1 MALLREAI
9 EPTARL
15 SVQTRLRRWVS
26 QTSKES
32 RQHAAAIVAILAFTV
47 IQFAPVLSGRSFS
60 MVGAHMY
67 AQYPWAAT
75 AKKDPAVIGSGYPQ
89 TDHAETFYPA
99 NVFATNAVRSG
110 QLPLWLPYSFGG
122 IPIAE
127 VGLGTGLLY
136 PPKLIAMVF
145 LRPIDQHDL
154 ILFLHYLLAGLA
166 MYALL
171 RSWEATALGAIF
183 GAVAWEFSGYNA
195 FWLTM
200 EHAAIASAWFPLM
213 MLGAVL
219 TIRKQSFKWSV
230 ATGAAVG
237 MALLSG
243 LINHVYLSIFVV
255 ACWYALLTA
264 VTARRLFIEGRHRA
278 AWLCLSLPMIS
289 AIVAVAIGAA
299 SWLAVVDMLPLVHR
313 QPQTLGGQLH
323 DSIPFLDIARALIRP
338 VSASGPAGKLPDA
351 AGLAFIGIPALILAP
366 LAMLRRSLS
375 AGFVAVVCMLSV
387 AFAAGFT
394 PLLILLRSTVPYF
407 GAIHPYTGFFI
418 SSFSI
423 AVLAAFGISETSKRL
438 KKKKAARQF
447 LLGLVCLL
455 IAVEAW
461 QLITYT
467 WATNP
472 VQPKSAEW
480 LFPETPVIK
489 ALQDLQGEYH
499 ILPVTFHAP
508 PGQWVPPVLAGK
520 VAGNF
525 GLRSVSG
532 YESLLPIPT
541 AGIWSTV
548 EHGGNFIRDFPLV
561 YRPYFYHD
569 SLPLTLLEKTSVG
582 LLVTPPQTM
591 PRDVSGRDLISDGTL
606 QLVYQGA
613 DGWIYRDT
621 RALPRAFLVP
631 RVVSAPDAPTALGML
646 IDPAFDARK
655 AAIVIGEPTSDTAL
669 LAQNSTATF
678 EATARIISDRLNDV
692 EVECVTPNTAMMVLN
707 DSWAPGWK
715 AFVDGEA
722 RPVLRVNYAFRGV
735 VVPEGPHRVLF
746 LYRPTLLL
754 AGLAISAI
762 SLMLVCILYAWIGVH
777 SLLRSLNTKP
787 ARAREKV
794 SDA

>member
-1 MALLREAI
+1 MPKRLRGW
-9 EPTARL
+9 
-15 SVQTRLRRWVS
+15 VGQTR
-26 QTSKES
+26 KES
-32 RQHAAAIVAILAFTV
+32 RQHTAAVAAILAFTV
-47 IQFAPVLSGRSFS
+47 IQFAPVLGGRSFS

-75 AKKDPAVIGSGYPQ
+75 AKADPAVIGSGYPQ

-122 IPIAE
+122 VPIAE
-127 VGLGTGLLY
+127 VGIGTGLLY

-154 ILFLHYLLAGLA
+154 ILFLHYLLAGLG
-166 MYALL
+166 MYSLL

-219 TIRKQSFKWSV
+219 TIKRQSIRWSV
-230 ATGAAVG
+230 ATGLAVG
-237 MALLSG
+237 MAILSG
-243 LINHVYLSIFVV
+243 LINHVYLSLFVV
-255 ACWYALLTA
+255 ACWYALFAA
-264 VTARRLFIEGRHRA
+264 VTARKLFAEGRQRA

-299 SWLAVVDMLPLVHR
+299 SWLAVVDMLPIVHR
-313 QPQTLGGQLH
+313 QAQTLAGQLH
-323 DSIPFLDIARALIRP
+323 DSIPFPDVARALLRP

-366 LAMLRRSLS
+366 LGLLRRSLS
-375 AGFVAVVCMLSV
+375 AGFIAVAGAVSV

-394 PLLILLRSTVPYF
+394 ALLIVLRSTVPYF

-423 AVLAAFGISETSKRL
+423 AVLAGFGMSEASRRL
-438 KKKKAARQF
+438 KRKLTSKKAASRF
-447 LLGLVCLL
+447 LFGLACSL

-489 ALQDLQGEYH
+489 ALQNLQGEYH
-499 ILPVTFHAP
+499 VLPVTSHAP
-508 PGQWVPPVLAGK
+508 AGQWVPPVLAGK
-520 VAGNF
+520 VAANF

-548 EHGGNFIRDFPLV
+548 EHGGNFIKEFPLV

-569 SLPLTLLEKTSVG
+569 RLPLTLLEKTSVG
-582 LLVTPPQTM
+582 LLVTPPQTV
-591 PRDVSGRDLISDGTL
+591 PRDISGRDPLSDGTL
-606 QLVYQGA
+606 QLVYKGA
-613 DGWIYRDT
+613 DGWVYKDT
-621 RALPRAFLVP
+621 RALARAFLVS
-631 RVVSAPDAPTALGML
+631 RVVRAPDAPAALVML
-646 IDPAFDARK
+646 VDQKFDVRK
-655 AAIVIGEPTSDTAL
+655 EAILIGEQSSPDTTSLEQD
-669 LAQNSTATF
+669 SVVSF
-678 EATARIISDRLNDV
+678 EATARIIRDRLNDV
-692 EVECVTPNTAMMVLN
+692 EVECVTHSASMMVLN
-707 DSWAPGWK
+707 DSWVPGWK
-715 AFVDGEA
+715 AFVDGVE
-722 RPVLRVNYAFRGV
+722 RPVLRINYAFRGV
-735 VVPEGPHRVLF
+735 VVPEGQHRVLF
-746 LYRPTLLL
+746 LYRPTMLL
-754 AGLAISAI
+754 AGLAVSAV
-762 SLMLVCILYAWIGVH
+762 SLMFVCILCAWIGV
-777 SLLRSLNTKP
+777 RSARALNAKP
-787 ARAREKV
+787 AQAREKV
-794 SDA
+794 SAA